1 MTYRWIDS
9 SDEVAQYVQRLLSEP
24 RYALDTEF
32 HRERTYFP
40 KLALIQIAG
49 AGEIVL
55 IDPLACDLSPLK
67 ELFAGESVCVVHAAQ
82 QDLDVL
88 THAVGAVPLHLYDTQ
103 LAAGFLGYSTP
114 SLVSLLHS
122 ELKVTAAKGDR
133 LTDWLRRPLS
143 SDQRDYAAS
152 DVAYLLELQDKL
164 DAKLAIDGRTQWV
177 VDACEELRLRPVSGT
192 EPDLAWTRLKDVRA
206 LKARARG
213 VARAVAA
220 WRERR
225 AMSLDSPVRQV
236 LPDLAILGISQK
248 QPTSIAELGQCRGVD
263 DRHTRGT
270 IAKEILAAVER
281 GKASEASMPA
291 GDGEELDRGLRPA
304 VTLVSA
310 WVSEVARQRRIDTAL
325 LATRNDL
332 VALLRGD
339 SDARLATG
347 WRGEFLGEG
356 IRKLVAGEAALTF
369 DGRGGLSLIDVTPSK
384 HAVSGIVE
392 SGIVESEAFE
402 SEAFESNVIESN
414 VIESEIVEL

>member
-1 MTYRWIDS
+1 MIES
-9 SDEVAQYVQRLLSEP
+9 SNEVAEFVDRLLTET

-40 KLALIQIAG
+40 KLALVQIAG

-67 ELFAGESVCVVHAAQ
+67 ILFATDVQCVVHAAQ

-88 THAVGAVPLHLYDTQ
+88 THAVGSVPQRLFDTQ

-114 SLVSLLHS
+114 SLVSLLQS

-143 SDQRDYAAS
+143 ADQCSYAAS
-152 DVAYLLELQDKL
+152 DVAHLLELQDKL
-164 DAKLAIDGRTQWV
+164 DAKLVAEGREQWV
-177 VDACEELRLRPVSGT
+177 ADACEELRTRPVSGT
-192 EPDLAWTRLKDVRA
+192 DPDQAWTRLKDVRV
-206 LKARARG
+206 LKPRARG

-225 AMSLDSPVRQV
+225 AMSIDSPVRQV
-236 LPDLAILGISQK
+236 LPDLAILGIAQK
-248 QPTSIAELGQCRGVD
+248 QPTTVAELGQCRGVD
-263 DRHTRGT
+263 DRHTRGV
-270 IAKEILAAVER
+270 IAKDILAAVEA
-281 GKASEASMPA
+281 GMHSEAPLPA
-291 GDGEELDRGLRPA
+291 ADGEELDRSLRPA

-310 WVSEVARQRRIDTAL
+310 WVSEVARQQRIDTAL

-332 VALLRGD
+332 VAFLRND
-339 SDARLATG
+339 PEARLASG

-356 IRKLVAGEAALTF
+356 IRRLVAGQAGLTF
-369 DGRGGLSLIDVTPSK
+369 DGRGGLRLIDVAPT
-384 HAVSGIVE
+384 
-392 SGIVESEAFE
+392 
-402 SEAFESNVIESN
+402 
-414 VIESEIVEL
+414 